1 MDNIYR
7 SLMEEGW
14 KITEIDDADIYDLL
28 RLLAEEKKEIVDEED
43 KSAFN
48 FLP

>member
-1 MDNIYR
+1 M
-7 SLMEEGW
+7 
-14 KITEIDDADIYDLL
+14 TEIDDADIYDLL
-28 RLLAEEKKEIVDEED
+28 RLMNKEKQTEEVADKND